1 MFYSVTI
8 VPCAELLVT
17 GHRYQCILHVHVGQ
31 NGEIVIELC
40 VRGHNNLCSCLGLLP
55 G

>member
-8 VPCAELLVT
+8 VPCAELLD
-17 GHRYQCILHVHVGQ
+17 QCILHVHVGQ
-31 NGEIVIELC
+31 NGEIVMELC
-40 VRGHNNLCSCLGLLP
+40 IKGIKNLCGCLGLLP